1 MAKHSGQQYPCEK
14 CEYIGTTPN
23 NLKLHKASKHDGI
36 RYACDICG
44 YQATQTGGLN
54 RHKELKHGQPRGTH
68 TITNMHHTHYA

>member
-68 TITNMHHTHYA
+68 TITNMHHTHYS

>member
-54 RHKELKHGQPRGTH
+54 RHKELKHGHQRGSH